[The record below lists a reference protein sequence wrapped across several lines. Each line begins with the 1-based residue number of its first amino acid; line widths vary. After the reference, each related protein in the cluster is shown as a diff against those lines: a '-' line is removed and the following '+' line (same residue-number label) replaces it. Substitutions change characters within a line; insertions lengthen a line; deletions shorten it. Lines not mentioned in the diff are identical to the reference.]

1 MKTIAPVSLFLAPQA
16 SDLQSTPPKLVSDY
30 DIVKLVLSDRK
41 LDRSDVALYPA
52 EAQIPRF
59 VYTNGQFFRV
69 QSTNAMVLLTAER
82 QP

>member
-1 MKTIAPVSLFLAPQA
+1 MKTIVSVILFLPPSQN
-16 SDLQSTPPKLVSDY
+16 LQSTPPKLVSDY

-41 LDRSDVALYPA
+41 LDRSDVALYSVD
-52 EAQIPRF
+52 AQIPRF